1 MCIRDRDP
9 IDANGGDGE
18 GDGSDGDDSSTDLGE
33 LLSTGNMILAGMVLI
48 TMLLLVLVLRGKGSK
63 SARSKDW
70 ELQEA
75 TWGIQAR
82 DGWDDVGTFG
92 GQSPPPVAPPQ
103 AIKPAQQNDIYA
115 AAQRIQQPSQPVQP
129 QNQVQ
134 PQRWTQPAPQQP
146 AQGGIDTSFLDDLL

>member
-1 MCIRDRDP
+1 
-9 IDANGGDGE
+9 
-18 GDGSDGDDSSTDLGE
+18 
-33 LLSTGNMILAGMVLI
+33 MILAGMVLI

-82 DGWDDVGTFG
+82 DGWDDVGSFG
-92 GQSPPPVAPPQ
+92 GQVAPPVAQPP
-103 AIKPAQQNDIYA
+103 AIQPSQQSDIYA

-129 QNQVQ
+129 ESQVQ
-134 PQRWTQPAPQQP
+134 PQRWNQPAPQQP